1 MADYP
6 RRAIVRKAVASS
18 YVVLPAGSLRERVS
32 ACATGHKPRVT
43 APQVLTSNGSADFKT
58 CRIAFHY

>member
-32 ACATGHKPRVT
+32 VCATGHNPPVT
-43 APQVLTSNGSADFKT
+43 PPQVLTFNGSADFET
-58 CRIAFHY
+58 CRIAFHF